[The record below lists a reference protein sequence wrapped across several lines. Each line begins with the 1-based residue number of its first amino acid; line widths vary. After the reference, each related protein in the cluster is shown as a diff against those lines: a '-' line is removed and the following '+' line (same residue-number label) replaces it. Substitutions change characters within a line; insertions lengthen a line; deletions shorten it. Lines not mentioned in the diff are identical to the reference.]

1 MLDPRRNPPTGVGP
15 KLRFDHPTRGKE
27 EFGTRYTRALGPS
40 VLGADLPRG
49 SRHPAISAPQR
60 SWGWRPSMLDQ
71 PPVSWGRGLDVG
83 RMSCGARLRKDV
95 FARNVTFD
103 PTGPSG
109 DGRRLWG
116 RFDRESASTMD
127 EYTARARKVYGGW
140 EVTVAGMP
148 DATFIHREPTDELT
162 HEKLAAVLD
171 RSDFRVS
178 LVRDSEGLAPPV
190 FSSPPRHGD
199 FGPVRCS
206 RDPVHASGETRPFG
220 RLDRR
225 TGLHWSRMPG
235 TVRVWVTV
243 DWWRC
248 PGEVRTTA

>member
-1 MLDPRRNPPTGVGP
+1 
-15 KLRFDHPTRGKE
+15 
-27 EFGTRYTRALGPS
+27 
-40 VLGADLPRG
+40 
-49 SRHPAISAPQR
+49 
-60 SWGWRPSMLDQ
+60 
-71 PPVSWGRGLDVG
+71 
-83 RMSCGARLRKDV
+83 MSCGARLRKDV

-190 FSSPPRHGD
+190 FSSPPATATSGLSDALATRYTQAEKLVLLAGLT
-199 FGPVRCS
+199 GG
-206 RDPVHASGETRPFG
+206 RDSV
-220 RLDRR
+220 
-225 TGLHWSRMPG
+225 WSRMPG
-235 TVRVWVTV
+235 TVESLAHRGLVEMSRRSQDDGVIESIPLRLSPAGVIAARDLKKSTY
-243 DWWRC
+243 
-248 PGEVRTTA
+248 G